1 MKQIPNTQYIQSYP
15 KSVVD
20 SWNPHDSTT
29 DNNDAIKRAL
39 WDYVQKTLLGLLNL
53 YIKFVY
59 NIFSPCLFGVIWIY
73 PLIIYSK
80 VHLTLVWLP
89 TVSNFSLF
97 QDVTPWLLGFP
108 LSHSNTVWFPV
119 ELMTCL
125 LFCKHLVP

>member
-29 DNNDAIKRAL
+29 DNNDATKRAL

-59 NIFSPCLFGVIWIY
+59 NISVLHVSLELFGFI
-73 PLIIYSK
+73 L
-80 VHLTLVWLP
+80 WLP
-89 TVSNFSLF
+89 T
-97 QDVTPWLLGFP
+97 P
-108 LSHSNTVWFPV
+108 
-119 ELMTCL
+119 
-125 LFCKHLVP
+125 